1 MRWGGF
7 GGGYLA
13 KLIEIIADNSN
24 IGTGLGDAFHV
35 RMMQALLIKH
45 DAEELNRFP
54 LNRKQEAMSELGVTN
69 MVMNLIS
76 RSRHPQQ
83 LSQYVKTILPEAVE
97 LGSNLLALGNEKIQ
111 KEFLVQYKQAV
122 E

>member
-13 KLIEIIADNSN
+13 KLIEVIADHNN

-45 DAEELNRFP
+45 DVEELNRFP

-76 RSRHPQQ
+76 RSRNPQQ

-97 LGSNLLALGNEKIQ
+97 LGSNLLALGNEKI
-111 KEFLVQYKQAV
+111 
-122 E
+122 